1 MKIIKDKLRIVASLT
16 AEEIELIKI
25 RYPSKRRNPYFKHC
39 YYQRKPH
46 FFAVWLLPMKGYVY
60 RHFNTMLSFNPANPS
75 IEALEIF
82 NMIEPERWKV
92 SRLDIAFD
100 FTTPYEDCFLLPPPT
115 NIKINR
121 YNTTLYYGA
130 VRSACT
136 VCQYNKQ
143 KQLKEVHGIDSLPI
157 TRVEFRF
164 KPKLKPITQYEKK
177 DFTKM
182 EGYRF
187 VSNTK
192 ELTGL
197 RCLLKS
203 ITNGKRE
210 WKSLVRKDKQ
220 EITAAVKDRTTDM
233 LNLFLNY
240 NEGDISGFMLNGLT
254 APSMSDNS
262 YLQNTG

>member
-1 MKIIKDKLRIVASLT
+1 MNIIKDKLRIVASLT
-16 AEEIELIKI
+16 PEEIEHIK
-25 RYPSKRRNPYFKHC
+25 KRFPCKRPNPYFKYC
-39 YYQRKPH
+39 YFQRKPH

-60 RHFNTMLSFNPANPS
+60 RYFNAMLSFNPANPPL
-75 IEALEIF
+75 EALEIF

-100 FTTPYEDCFLLPPPT
+100 FLTPYEDSFLLPPPT

-121 YNTTLYYGA
+121 FNTTLYYGA

-143 KQLKEVHGIDSLPI
+143 KQLKEVHGIESVPL
-157 TRVEFRF
+157 TRIEFRF

-177 DFTKM
+177 DFVKM

-203 ITNGKRE
+203 ITNGKRD
-210 WKSLVRKDKQ
+210 WKTLGRKDKQ
-220 EITAAVKDRTTDM
+220 EISAAVKERTVDM
-233 LNLFLNY
+233 LDLFLEY
-240 NEGDISGFMLNGLT
+240 IEGDIEGFMLDGLSINPT
-254 APSMSDNS
+254 KNEQLHAV
-262 YLQNTG
+262 